1 MLEQAPAEVVSRYF
15 AALASRDFELMRSLL
30 ADEDFRS
37 RSPLSSYRDADAY
50 IANISRVGLILERL
64 LTRKIFVDGAD
75 VCTILDFQFRI
86 SELQT
91 VVVAQW
97 STVRRGKIV
106 SIETIFDASE
116 YLAMFPE

>member
-1 MLEQAPAEVVSRYF
+1 MLEQAPAEVVGRYF

-37 RSPLSSYRDADAY
+37 RSPLSSYQDADAY

>member
-1 MLEQAPAEVVSRYF
+1 MQEQAPAEVVSRYF

-37 RSPLSSYRDADAY
+37 RSPLSSYQDADAY

-64 LTRKIFVDGAD
+64 QTRKIFVDGAD

-91 VVVAQW
+91 VAVAQW
-97 STVRRGKIV
+97 STVRGGKIV